1 MPEILQQLTDWF
13 VQLQL
18 IWILLGA
25 LKVALIAVLLVLAW
39 RYPKTLFVAMILGL
53 TAAAVALAHV

>member
-39 RYPKTLFVAMILGL
+39 RYPKTLLAVMILGL
-53 TAAAVALAHV
+53 AAAAVALAHV